1 MSGPGTA
8 PNRQL
13 STAPAAAWLSDSSH
27 QPPSARRA
35 ARLTMSISGCSGCRA
50 TTTWPGRIRRV
61 RRISRQSP
69 GRRAGSMDRSVTL
82 ARQMGQCMDPSK
94 CQPERQG

>member
-8 PNRQL
+8 PNLRL
-13 STAPAAAWLSDSSH
+13 STAPASGLSDSSH

-35 ARLTMSISGCSGCRA
+35 ARLTRSISGRSGCRA

-69 GRRAGSMDRSVTL
+69 GSKAGSMDRSVTL
-82 ARQMGQCMDPSK
+82 ARQMGQCTHPSR
-94 CQPERQG
+94 CRRRRQG